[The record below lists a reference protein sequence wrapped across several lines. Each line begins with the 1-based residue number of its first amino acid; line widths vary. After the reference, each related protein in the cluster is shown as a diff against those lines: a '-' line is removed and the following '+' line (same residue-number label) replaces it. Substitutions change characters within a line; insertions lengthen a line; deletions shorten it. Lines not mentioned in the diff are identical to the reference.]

1 MDYKQMPPPEELKNH
16 IRYFFIMETDDVRDL
31 TYSFRTVADGGP
43 GLLFQPEDRGSYYQ
57 SDKQLPILFL
67 YGQSTT
73 HVETSLKGKFS
84 TVGVVFYPHVLKTIF
99 GLDANDLTDT
109 CMDLD
114 HQARKQ
120 GFHLVEMLS
129 ESRSNPEKIEILS
142 SYLLYLLNRNSN
154 QADGRMEYALSQ
166 ILQSKGNITLKE
178 LNDQLHMSERTVER
192 RFKQY
197 VGISPKLFARICRF
211 QASLI
216 QIRNNQFT
224 KLSDIAY
231 ENEYADQSH
240 LIRAFKEFAG
250 MSPNKYQKQAMSI
263 VQNISDL
270 SINDPAVGMVLL
282 YDLQHDST

>member
-1 MDYKQMPPPEELKNH
+1 MNYKQVPPPEELKNH
-16 IRYFFIMETDDVRDL
+16 IRYFFIMETDDVKDL

-43 GLLFQPEDRGSYYQ
+43 GLLFQPEDRGTYYQ

-73 HVETSLKGKFS
+73 NVETSLKGKFN

-99 GLDANDLTDT
+99 GLDATDLTDT

-114 HQARKQ
+114 QQARKQ

-129 ESRSNPEKIEILS
+129 ESRSAKEKIDILS
-142 SYLLYLLNRNSN
+142 SYLLYLLRKHSG
-154 QADGRMEYALSQ
+154 QVDTTMEYALSQ
-166 ILQSKGNITLKE
+166 ILASKGNISMKE
-178 LNDQLHMSERTVER
+178 LNDELYLSERSVER

-216 QIRNNQFT
+216 QIRNNQFSR
-224 KLSDIAY
+224 LSDIAY

-250 MSPNKYQKQAMSI
+250 ISPNKYQKQAMGI
-263 VQNISDL
+263 AQNISDL
-270 SINDPAVGMVLL
+270 SVSSSIL
-282 YDLQHDST
+282 YT

>member
-1 MDYKQMPPPEELKNH
+1 MNYKQVPPPDELKNH
-16 IRYFFIMETDDVRDL
+16 VRYFFIMETDDVRDL

-43 GLLFQPEDRGSYYQ
+43 GLLFQPEEKGTYYQ

-73 HVETSLKGKFS
+73 NVETSLKGKFS
-84 TVGVVFYPHVLKTIF
+84 TVGVVFYPHVLKTVF
-99 GLDANDLTDT
+99 GLDATDLTDT

-114 HQARKQ
+114 EQARKQ

-129 ESRSNPEKIEILS
+129 ESRSSKEKIDILS
-142 SYLLYLLNRNSN
+142 SYLLFLLRKHSG
-154 QADGRMEYALSQ
+154 QVDSTMEYALSQ
-166 ILQSKGNITLKE
+166 ILESKGNISMKE
-178 LNDQLHMSERTVER
+178 LNDELYLSERSVER

-216 QIRNNQFT
+216 QIRNNQFS

-250 MSPNKYQKQAMSI
+250 VSPNKYQKQAAGI
-263 VQNISDL
+263 IQNISDL
-270 SINDPAVGMVLL
+270 SVSPSIL
-282 YDLQHDST
+282 YTSRR